1 MDKFSDFVGF
11 IVSYRGLSAFLDSP
25 FNLLASFCVLA
36 GTDST
41 TTLRHCTLEQNNSTN
56 LSRKMSTSSFGGT
69 IWKWYLFSSCSLG
82 LRERGYGTSTWTV
95 SATCCQFFFRY
106 VHLNYASWGSVYI
119 SEMNQL
125 PKQGLEKVQE
135 GERCFKFNQV
145 SPDHSLELLDR
156 LGIRSGRIVGTT
168 NTSSALSRWALS
180 YNRRPQIAE
189 HTPAMFRLHQEQEDK
204 FSLNESTS
212 GRKDRVNKDE

>member
-1 MDKFSDFVGF
+1 MEMVSILLVFSRAKREGIWDLYLH
-11 IVSYRGLSAFLDSP
+11 S
-25 FNLLASFCVLA
+25 
-36 GTDST
+36 
-41 TTLRHCTLEQNNSTN
+41 LRHMLPN
-56 LSRKMSTSSFGGT
+56 
-69 IWKWYLFSSCSLG
+69 
-82 LRERGYGTSTWTV
+82 
-95 SATCCQFFFRY
+95 FFRY

-125 PKQGLEKVQE
+125 PKEVLEKIQE

-180 YNRRPQIAE
+180 YN
-189 HTPAMFRLHQEQEDK
+189 L
-204 FSLNESTS
+204 
-212 GRKDRVNKDE
+212 RKPDS